1 MFGKEGIL
9 NKAVRKFTGMGD
21 KLKAPKGGP
30 PEGTKKVGRLRQIA
44 SKASTHIKTSK
55 SIINNRTICDIVNLN
70 KEKTVEELATMISGK
85 VITKG
90 SVEYAKGIIKN

>member
-1 MFGKEGIL
+1 MIELFNLRKYENISPLKLSSGVTVNIL
-9 NKAVRKFTGMGD
+9 FKIDTCA
-21 KLKAPKGGP
+21 LS
-30 PEGTKKVGRLRQIA
+30 QIA